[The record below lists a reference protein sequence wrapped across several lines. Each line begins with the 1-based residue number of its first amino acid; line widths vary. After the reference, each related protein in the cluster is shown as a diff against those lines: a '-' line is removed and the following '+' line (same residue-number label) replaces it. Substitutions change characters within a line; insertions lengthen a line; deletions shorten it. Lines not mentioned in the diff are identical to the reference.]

1 MNSQPSLFTQYQIDE
16 QNNSGFAVNSER
28 FGRIPARFLSF
39 SGKNSIFLTE
49 KTGKKQKKVKKN
61 LPLTGSRSSSV
72 SGGFDGGIEVG
83 WFGEWNEDSFKS
95 LCLTFDRC
103 RTAADLKD
111 FYNSYCR
118 VGRYVV
124 QLAPTGA
131 AVGRVKYKY
140 VLLYHGLRFYI
151 HSSPSGTIQPLRV
164 KIGAV
169 PLMRHG
175 LQRVYQLIID
185 ILFSLGFQPVEE
197 LVSRADCQIM
207 SSEFTVQDFYDCL
220 SGGRFVTL
228 ARGKLSCVASLSTGN
243 LESVTI
249 NSRNVEL
256 CVYDKLA
263 ELVHCDSAYQ
273 EAFVSAFGDCSGN
286 LPPVLT
292 RFEFRFRS
300 EILRNFGIKT
310 VSQLFDCSSSLLRWA
325 SSEWFRVLS
334 RSKVRG
340 CENKIPVSSLWRSVQ
355 NIFHKVFSCFGC
367 LSVQRVKSAS
377 RPANE
382 RASRLV
388 RQAVG
393 CLGSAVALVAES
405 FNHAKENFY
414 NLAVGLIDNSL
425 LQLKTKVQSRAV
437 ELAIVDG
444 FYNKE

>member
-1 MNSQPSLFTQYQIDE
+1 MNSQTSLFAQYQIDE
-16 QNNSGFAVNSER
+16 QNNSGFDLNSER
-28 FGRIPARFLSF
+28 FGRIPSRFLSF

-49 KTGKKQKKVKKN
+49 KTRKKQKKDKKN
-61 LPLTGSRSSSV
+61 LPLTGSPSSSV
-72 SGGFDGGIEVG
+72 LGGFDGGIEVG
-83 WFGEWNEDSFKS
+83 WFGDWNEESFKS
-95 LCLTFDRC
+95 LCLSFDRC

-151 HSSPSGTIQPLRV
+151 HSSPSGTIQPVRV

-185 ILFSLGFQPVEE
+185 ILFSLGFQPMEE
-197 LVSRADCQIM
+197 LVSRADCQVM
-207 SSEFTVQDFYDCL
+207 SSDFTVQDFFDSL
-220 SGGRFVTL
+220 SGGRFITL
-228 ARGKLSCVASLSTGN
+228 ARGKLSCVASLSSGK

-263 ELVHCDSAYQ
+263 ELVHCDSSYQ
-273 EAFVSAFGDCSGN
+273 EAFVACFGDSSGN
-286 LPPVLT
+286 LPSVLT

-310 VSQLFDCSSSLLRWA
+310 VSQLFESSSSLLLWA
-325 SSEWFRVLS
+325 SREWFRVLN
-334 RSKVRG
+334 RAKVRG
-340 CENKIPVSSLWRSVQ
+340 CENKIPVCSLWRSVQ
-355 NIFHKVFSCFGC
+355 NIFHKVFSRFGC
-367 LSVQRVKSAS
+367 LSVQRVKSS
-377 RPANE
+377 TRPAKE

-405 FNHAKENFY
+405 FNQAKKDFY
-414 NLAVGLIDNSL
+414 NLAVGLIDKHFSDLRN
-425 LQLKTKVQSRAV
+425 KAHSRAV
-437 ELAIVDG
+437 ELALVDG